1 MLIAKVPGM
10 TERAFENFLRV
21 CGYNEFKKLMMY
33 ESNVS
38 TLGIKYP
45 YYQIYGSK
53 Y

>member
-10 TERAFENFLRV
+10 AERAFENFLRD
-21 CGYNEFKKLMMY
+21 CGYNKFEKHMMY

-45 YYQIYGSK
+45 YYKIYGSK
-53 Y
+53 